1 MRHDFWAG
9 SDPALPWP
17 AGLCLFLLW
26 QDGFQKSPALRGS
39 IGPQGHEERTIMSN
53 EAVSADQRGAGTD
66 STPGNIASY
75 IDHTLLR
82 PDASQAEILKVC
94 AEAAEYHFKSVCVNP
109 LWVKTVK
116 TALKGSGVL
125 TCSVI
130 GFPLGATPTDVKTFE
145 ARGAVLDGADEIDMV
160 INIAAARAGDKGAV
174 VEDISAVAEAVHAS
188 GAILKVIIET
198 VFLSDDQKVLAC
210 QAAVEAG
217 ADFVKTSTGFNGGG
231 ATAEDIALMR
241 RTVGPELGV
250 KASGGVRSLADA
262 QAMIAA
268 GATRI
273 GASSGIAIVKGE
285 QGSAGY

>member
-1 MRHDFWAG
+1 
-9 SDPALPWP
+9 
-17 AGLCLFLLW
+17 
-26 QDGFQKSPALRGS
+26 
-39 IGPQGHEERTIMSN
+39 MSN
-53 EAVSADQRGAGTD
+53 EATPVEHPGAGTD
-66 STPGNIASY
+66 SAPGNIASY
-75 IDHTLLR
+75 IDHTLLK
-82 PDASQAEILKVC
+82 PEAGEADVLKVC
-94 AEAAEYHFKSVCVNP
+94 AEAAEYRFKSVCVNP
-109 LWVKTVK
+109 VWVKTVK

-125 TCSVI
+125 TCSVV

-145 ARGAVLDGADEIDMV
+145 ARGAVLDGADEVDMV
-160 INIAAARAGDKGAV
+160 INIAAARAGDKGAL

-210 QAAVEAG
+210 QAAAEAG

-231 ATAEDIALMR
+231 ATTDDIALMR
-241 RTVGPELGV
+241 RTVGPDLGV

-285 QGSAGY
+285 QGSSAY